1 MSKTLQ
7 KKIVIQSGQAGLNV
21 AHSTQKSRM
30 QAELEQGPHVI
41 TVYIKIMKVVY
52 YLHGQNGHH
61 ALNLVA

>member
-7 KKIVIQSGQAGLNV
+7 KKIVIQSGQNGRNV
-21 AHSTQKSRM
+21 AHSIKKSRM

-41 TVYIKIMKVVY
+41 TVYIKIMKVVC